1 MSLKRGLLIV
11 FEGCDKTGKSTQCK
25 LLFEELKQ
33 KNIEVRMIS
42 FPNRTTQTGKII
54 DQYLKGNI
62 YLSDEDIHILFLKI
76 DGKIIDTIKTNILN
90 GITIIIDRYSYSGI
104 AFSVA
109 KGLDFEWCKQTENGL
124 LKPDIIIYL
133 TGQTKNMA
141 SRHGYGSEIYE
152 RIEIQDKVKECYE
165 KMIEIPLWNKI
176 NADQD
181 ILIIKKQ
188 IETIFI
194 QKFSLEN
201 KKLEYI

>member
-1 MSLKRGLLIV
+1 MVQTNRKWIV
-11 FEGCDKTGKSTQCK
+11 
-25 LLFEELKQ
+25 
-33 KNIEVRMIS
+33 
-42 FPNRTTQTGKII
+42 
-54 DQYLKGNI
+54 
-62 YLSDEDIHILFLKI
+62 
-76 DGKIIDTIKTNILN
+76 
-90 GITIIIDRYSYSGI
+90 
-104 AFSVA
+104 
-109 KGLDFEWCKQTENGL
+109 
-124 LKPDIIIYL
+124 KPDIIIYL

-194 QKFSLEN
+194 QNFH
-201 KKLEYI
+201 

>member
-25 LLFEELKQ
+25 LLFEALKH
-33 KNIEVRMIS
+33 KNIEARMIN

-54 DQYLKGNI
+54 DQYLKGEI
-62 YLSDEDIHILFLKI
+62 YLSDKDIHILFSKNRWE
-76 DGKIIDTIKTNILN
+76 IIDTIKTDILN
-90 GITIIIDRYSYSGI
+90 GITVIIDRYSYSGI

-109 KGLDFEWCKQTENGL
+109 KGLDFQWCKQTENGL

-141 SRHGYGSEIYE
+141 LRNGYGSEIYE
-152 RIEIQDKVKECYE
+152 KIEIQNKVKKCYE
-165 KMIEIPLWNKI
+165 KMIEIPLWNEI

-188 IETIFI
+188 IETIFL
-194 QKFSLEN
+194 QKLLLLNNE
-201 KKLEYI
+201 LEYI